1 MSLVYFDSSALLS
14 VLREEPSTALMS
26 ALWDRADAVVAS
38 RLADAEVRAVLR
50 AGERSGR
57 LSQAGHEQARTT
69 WQGMW
74 PALRKVEVTAAVADH
89 GAALAEEHGL
99 RAGDGIQLASIQ
111 LLAEAAPIV
120 AVTDSRLAEVITAQG
135 LRVLP

>member
-14 VLREEPSTALMS
+14 VLRDEPSTALMS

-50 AGERSGR
+50 AGELSGR
-57 LSQAGHEQARTT
+57 LTQAAYEQASAT

-89 GAALAEEHGL
+89 AASLATDHGL
-99 RAGDGIQLASIQ
+99 RAGDGIQLASI
-111 LLAEAAPIV
+111 LLLGEAAPIV
-120 AVTDSRLAEVITAQG
+120 AVTDSRLAEVVATKG